1 MKYLILFLLLCSPV
15 LADTVELH
23 DYAIDNTGATNVASG
38 VQAWFTA
45 VVAKNGNIGHADC
58 GHYKISSQINI
69 DFQHALSGG
78 QFNFEPG
85 CVWFD
90 SDSSSTVP
98 AFYFHDSS
106 HADGVLNWDMM
117 GKPKYSSSVIGDT
130 CRLGEEGYGDAFN
143 QLRWDIICENHNT
156 TDTSHTTA
164 AMEINFLDSH
174 SEMHLQLGQSG
185 AANAGDCLR
194 LRKSDTN
201 VYYIGGGNCRDMIHM
216 TGSENN
222 DNVFVG
228 EDIENIYHSAILSDI
243 STNSQNIF
251 MGGLFG
257 CNSGVTAYALMSSAG
272 GSTGQNILFYP
283 KVFNCTGTS
292 SGTTG
297 FDVVTSLTS
306 SPSLPLSVANG
317 GSGTASPAIVA
328 GTNVTVTGS
337 WPNQTINSSG
347 GGGGG
352 TPTEAHNSCNSC
364 GDVAISCAG
373 GHSMT
378 GLNGV
383 TCSSANMDFN
393 TVVTVSSGVA
403 TGVHV
408 FASGTCSTG
417 LLASISCTP

>member
-1 MKYLILFLLLCSPV
+1 MLKYLALFLLLCSPAF
-15 LADTVELH
+15 ADTVELH

-58 GHYKISSQINI
+58 GHYKISSQINV
-69 DFQHALSGG
+69 DFQNALAGG

-90 SDSSSTVP
+90 ADSSSTVP
-98 AFYFHDSS
+98 AFYFHDAS
-106 HADGVLNWDMM
+106 HADGVLNWDMT
-117 GKPKYSSSVIGDT
+117 GKPKFSSSVIGET
-130 CRLGEEGYGDAFN
+130 FRLGEQGYGDAFN
-143 QLRWDIICENHNT
+143 QLRWDIIVENHNT

-185 AANAGDCLR
+185 GANAGDCLR

-201 VYYIGGGNCRDMIHM
+201 VYYLGGGNCRDMIHL

-243 STNSQNIF
+243 SHNSQNIF
-251 MGGLFG
+251 MGGLFS
-257 CNSGVTAYALMSSAG
+257 CNGGATAYVLMSSFG
-272 GSTGQNILFYP
+272 GTDGQNVLFYP
-283 KVFNCTGTS
+283 HVTTCTGIS

-297 FDVVTSLTS
+297 FDVVTSSSNATFTS
-306 SPSLPLSVANG
+306 STAGSV
-317 GSGTASPAIVA
+317 PA
-328 GTNVTVTGS
+328 
-337 WPNQTINSSG
+337 SG
-347 GGGGG
+347 GGTSNYMRADGTWAAPSGGG
-352 TPTEAHNSCNSC
+352 SSIPTEAHNSCNSC

-393 TVVTVSSGVA
+393 TVVAVSSGVA

-417 LLASISCTP
+417 LTASISCTP